1 MTTLGYINHIAMVLD
16 ASGSM
21 SGLESDLIKVAD
33 SQIEYLAER
42 SKQLD
47 QETRITVYIFGDT
60 VQCLFYDKDV
70 LRMPSIAQHYKLN
83 GLTALVD
90 ATLQSLNDLAK
101 TPELYGDH
109 AFLVYVLTDGMENR
123 SRNSPAALTHALKNL
138 RENWTVAVL
147 VPDQRSVFEAKRFG
161 FPANNIAV
169 WETTTSQGVREVG
182 VTIREAT
189 DRFMEARK
197 TGLKGS
203 KNVFATDAIT
213 KDTIKYL
220 DAIDPNT
227 YSLIPVLKDGPI
239 KEFIEDEC
247 GLKFQI
253 GGCFYQLIEAVTIQ
267 PDKKICVLENKT
279 GKLYGGP
286 QARALIGL
294 TDVQMRAK
302 PAENKEYT
310 IFVQSKATNRK
321 LRQYTRVLRF
331 NTPQ

>member
-1 MTTLGYINHIAMVLD
+1 MTVNQGYINHIAMVLD

-21 SGLESDLIKVAD
+21 RGLEADLIKVAD

-47 QETRITVYIFGDT
+47 QETRITVYMFGDT

-70 LRMPSIAQHYKLN
+70 LRMPSIAKHYRLQ

-123 SRNSPAALTHALKNL
+123 SRNSPAVLTQALKNL
-138 RENWTVAVL
+138 RDNWTVAVL

-161 FPANNIAV
+161 FPTQNIAV
-169 WETTTSQGVREVG
+169 WDTTTSQGVREVG
-182 VTIREAT
+182 AAIREAT

-213 KDTIKYL
+213 KETVKLL
-220 DAIDPNT
+220 DAIDPST
-227 YSLIPVLKDGPI
+227 YSLIPVL
-239 KEFIEDEC
+239 EDCEVKKFVEETC
-247 GLKFQI
+247 GLKFKL
-253 GGCFYQLIEAVTIQ
+253 GNCYYQLIEAVTIQ
-267 PDKKICVLENKT
+267 PDKKVCVLEKKT

-310 IFVQSKATNRK
+310 IFVQSKAINRK
-321 LRQYTRVLRF
+321 LRKFTQLLMF
-331 NTPQ
+331 NA